1 MVILD
6 EQKLY
11 CCKSAKQLSK
21 MLRRLNFVM
30 KTKENRTTSFKPKY
44 NFTLHISLYRICKI
58 FSSKF
63 LSSMV
68 DYCNCVV
75 MRTKYKILLRRTLTL
90 ILHNIQYVRNFVRNN
105 KIKFE
110 IASCCMF
117 LFCSHETDGIH
128 VTVKINIL

>member
-44 NFTLHISLYRICKI
+44 NFTLHISLYRICKT

-63 LSSMV
+63 LSSIV
-68 DYCNCVV
+68 DYCKCVV
-75 MRTKYKILLRRTLTL
+75 VRTKYTILLR
-90 ILHNIQYVRNFVRNN
+90 RNN
-105 KIKFE
+105 KIKIE

-117 LFCSHETDGIH
+117 LFYSLETDVIH
-128 VTVKINIL
+128 VTVKIYIL